1 MADFEVVEV
10 DLDEFEALE
19 ACLQSVEKVRLITLG
34 QGSGTSSS
42 HAVHAVH
49 AVQCHMQCS
58 GTAIMQPHNSRAVA
72 ALRQVSRAALHHVQV
87 SCVLCVGSDQD
98 VPSMT

>member
-42 HAVHAVH
+42 HAVHAV
-49 AVQCHMQCS
+49 QCHMQCS
-58 GTAIMQPHNSRAVA
+58 GTAIMQPHNSRAAA

-87 SCVLCVGSDQD
+87 GRVLCVGSDQD